1 MNRFFVE
8 AGREFISLLPA
19 VPAILWAISF
29 HEFCH
34 GWVALRCGDPT
45 ARDAGRL
52 TLNPMAHF
60 DLWGALCMFLFHF
73 GWARPVPIDPYN
85 FRRPRRDLFLV
96 SVAGVAGNIL
106 TAVAVGLAIR
116 GLIRF
121 FPAALFGNYGLQQ
134 VLIAFV
140 TINLNFAV
148 FNLIPVPP
156 LDGSKVVSMIL
167 PGELSWKFENFNAQ
181 YGFIILMVVVFSGVA
196 NKFLSPL
203 SNLFVTLCYNITY
216 ILL

>member
-1 MNRFFVE
+1 MNRFFAE

-34 GWVALRCGDPT
+34 GWAALRCGDPT
-45 ARDAGRL
+45 AKDAGRL

-96 SVAGVAGNIL
+96 SVAGVAGNTL
-106 TAVAVGLAIR
+106 TAVAAGLAIR
-116 GLIRF
+116 GLVRF
-121 FPAALFGNYGLQQ
+121 FPAVLFGNYGLQQ

-156 LDGSKVVSMIL
+156 LDGSKLLALVLPRTARPAFEWLDRYSLPVLLALIYLGVVGRLMSPAVRWGLRLIL
-167 PGELSWKFENFNAQ
+167 G
-181 YGFIILMVVVFSGVA
+181 
-196 NKFLSPL
+196 
-203 SNLFVTLCYNITY
+203 
-216 ILL
+216 

>member
-1 MNRFFVE
+1 MNRFFAE
-8 AGREFISLLPA
+8 TGRELLFLLPA

-34 GWVALRCGDPT
+34 GWAALHCGDPT
-45 ARDAGRL
+45 TKDAGRL

-60 DLWGALCMFLFHF
+60 DLWGTLCMFLFHF
-73 GWARPVPIDPYN
+73 GWARPVPINPYN
-85 FRRPRRDLFLV
+85 FRHPRRDMLLV
-96 SVAGVAGNIL
+96 SVAGIAGNIL
-106 TAVAVGLAIR
+106 SAVVAGLAIR

-121 FPAALFGNYGLQQ
+121 FPAAFFGNYGLQQ

-156 LDGSKVVSMIL
+156 LDGSKVLALVL
-167 PGELSWKFENFNAQ
+167 PRAARPAFEWLDRYSLPVLLALIYFGAV
-181 YGFIILMVVVFSGVA
+181 GRI
-196 NKFLSPL
+196 LSPAVRWGLRLIL
-203 SNLFVTLCYNITY
+203 S
-216 ILL
+216 